1 MDLSNHP
8 AIMVLSI
15 AVASSLL
22 SEIRIGVRIPVVVW
36 EILFGMIL
44 GPAVLGLA
52 SISQGELWSWFAPA
66 GLAALLFM
74 AGMDID
80 FGRLRGRPI
89 ELALGGWLLSLGL
102 GLFLSAILWV
112 LGIVQAPTIVALAL
126 STTALGTII
135 PSLQDSG
142 SLDTRLGT
150 HVLAAGSIGE
160 FGPILAT
167 SLLLTRKFDAWLQV
181 TVLVGFAGLA
191 LACAIIAVRLRTPA
205 ILGLLARGMRSSSQL
220 PVCVS
225 LLLLS
230 SFGVIAEKIGFEV
243 VVGSFSA
250 GMVIGLATS
259 GKSEDEELFREKMEA
274 ICFAVFVPF
283 FFVMSGMKLDLHA
296 LFHGVRSFILV
307 PGFLAMFVVVRG
319 SPVLLY
325 RSELQKEERLPF
337 ALYSATELPMVVA
350 ITEIGLRLN
359 IIEAEIA
366 TALIGAGL
374 LSVLLFPAIA
384 DATLPPPVQSER
396 ASGTD

>member
-1 MDLSNHP
+1 MQQSFAMDLSNHP
-8 AIMVLSI
+8 VFMVMSI
-15 AVASSLL
+15 AVVSSLL
-22 SEIRIGVRIPVVVW
+22 SEISIGVRIPVVVW
-36 EILFGMIL
+36 EILLGMML

-52 SISQGELWSWFAPA
+52 SISHGELWGWFAPA

-80 FGRLRGRPI
+80 FGRVRGRPI

-102 GLFLSAILWV
+102 GLLLGTILWV
-112 LGIVQAPTIVALAL
+112 LGIVQAPTIVALAV

-142 SLDTRLGT
+142 SLNTRLGT

-160 FGPILAT
+160 FGPILTT
-167 SLLLTRKFDAWLQV
+167 SLLLTRKFDAWLQL
-181 TVLVGFAGLA
+181 TVLVGFAA
-191 LACAIIAVRLRTPA
+191 LAVTCALIAVRLRTPA
-205 ILGLLARGMRSSSQL
+205 ILRLLTRGMRSSSQL
-220 PVCVS
+220 PVCLS
-225 LLLLS
+225 LLIVS
-230 SFGVIAEKIGFEV
+230 SFGVIAEEIGFEA

-259 GKSEDEELFREKMEA
+259 GRGEALKIFREKMEA

-283 FFVMSGMKLDLHA
+283 FFVMSGMKLDVHS
-296 LFHGVRSFILV
+296 LFHNARTFMLV
-307 PGFLAMFVVVRG
+307 PVFLTMFVVVRG

-325 RSELQKEERLPF
+325 RSELRKGERLPF
-337 ALYSATELPMVVA
+337 ALYSSTELTMVVA
-350 ITEIGLRLN
+350 ISEIGLRLN
-359 IIEAEIA
+359 MMQAEIA

-384 DATLPPPVQSER
+384 DAMLPSPSPV
-396 ASGTD
+396 

>member
-15 AVASSLL
+15 AVVSSLL
-22 SEIRIGVRIPVVVW
+22 SEISIGVRIPVVVW
-36 EILFGMIL
+36 EILLGMML

-52 SISQGELWSWFAPA
+52 SISHGELWSWFAPA

-80 FGRLRGRPI
+80 FGRVRGRPM
-89 ELALGGWLLSLGL
+89 ELALGGWLLSIGL
-102 GLFLSAILWV
+102 GLFLGTILWV
-112 LGIVQAPTIVALAL
+112 LGIVEAPMIVALAL
-126 STTALGTII
+126 STTAIGTII

-142 SLDTRLGT
+142 TLNTRLGT

-167 SLLLTRKFDAWLQV
+167 SLLLTRKFDAWLQL
-181 TVLVGFAGLA
+181 TVLVGFAA
-191 LACAIIAVRLRTPA
+191 LAVTCALIAVRLRTPA
-205 ILGLLARGMRSSSQL
+205 ILRLLARGMRSSSQL
-220 PVCVS
+220 PVCLS
-225 LLLLS
+225 LLIVS
-230 SFGVIAEKIGFEV
+230 SFGVMAEKIGFEA

-259 GKSEDEELFREKMEA
+259 GRSEELKLFREKMEA

-283 FFVMSGMKLDLHA
+283 FFVMSGMKLDVHA
-296 LFHGVRSFILV
+296 LFHSARSFMLV
-307 PGFLAMFVVVRG
+307 PVFLAMFVVVRG

-325 RSELQKEERLPF
+325 RSELRREERLPF
-337 ALYSATELPMVVA
+337 VLYCATELPMVVA
-350 ITEIGLRLN
+350 ISEIGLRLN
-359 IIEAEIA
+359 IMRTEIA

-384 DATLPPPVQSER
+384 DATLPPLVQSEK
-396 ASGTD
+396 AGATD

>member
-1 MDLSNHP
+1 V
-8 AIMVLSI
+8 VL
-15 AVASSLL
+15 
-22 SEIRIGVRIPVVVW
+22 

-52 SISQGELWSWFAPA
+52 NISQGELWSWLAPA

-80 FGRLRGRPI
+80 FERVRGRPI

-112 LGIVQAPTIVALAL
+112 VGIVQAPTIVALAL

-142 SLDTRLGT
+142 NLNTHLGT

-167 SLLLTRKFDAWLQV
+167 SLLLTRKFDAWLQL
-181 TVLVGFAGLA
+181 TVLVGFAA
-191 LACAIIAVRLRTPA
+191 LAVACALIAVRLRTPA

-283 FFVMSGMKLDLHA
+283 FFVMSGMKLDVHA
-296 LFHGVRSFILV
+296 VFHSVRSFILV

-325 RSELQKEERLPF
+325 RSELQKKERLPF
-337 ALYSATELPMVVA
+337 VLYSATELTMVVA

-384 DATLPPPVQSER
+384 DATLPQPVQSER
-396 ASGTD
+396 ARATD